1 MTDKLKAF
9 VKSKNNL
16 IVVVLAGVLLMVIAI
31 PVDNKKSAGGEE
43 KETSYL
49 ADNAINNNSSLLEA
63 GSVAGTD
70 KSQEM
75 EETEA
80 YIADLEKKIEAVLG
94 KMEGAGQVRVIITLR
109 SSMEKVV
116 EKDEPIARSNTTE
129 EDSEGGT
136 RMVNTLDAKE
146 NTVYSS
152 DGNAAE
158 PYVVKIISPQVEG
171 VVVLAEGA
179 GGTVSADI
187 SEAVQV
193 LFGIEAHRIKVI
205 KMKSTN

>member
-31 PVDNKKSAGGEE
+31 PVDNGKNAGKEE
-43 KETSYL
+43 NTASCL
-49 ADNAINNNSSLLEA
+49 TDNSINNSSFSLESHEMGGMN
-63 GSVAGTD
+63 GSR
-70 KSQEM
+70 EM
-75 EETEA
+75 AETEE
-80 YIADLEKKIEAVLG
+80 YIADLEKRIEAVLG
-94 KMEGAGQVRVIITLR
+94 KMEGAGRVKVIITLR
-109 SSMEKVV
+109 TSMEKVV
-116 EKDEPIARSNTTE
+116 EKDDPIVRSNTAE
-129 EDSEGGT
+129 EDAEGGT
-136 RMVNTLDAKE
+136 RTINTMDAKE

-152 DGNAAE
+152 EGNASE
-158 PYVVKIISPQVEG
+158 PYVVKVISPQVEG

-187 SEAVQV
+187 SEAIQV

-205 KMKSTN
+205 KMESTN